1 MSFSNK
7 LTSTREYQN
16 QSFSDEKN
24 LFSSKTKLSSNE
36 HLNINNNYH
45 ICFVF
50 SSGSKLIYDYHKVRD
65 CCFIL
70 KEDKIKGS
78 NNKTIKIIVPEY
90 FSQEDVRE
98 YIDNCNSDLR
108 YQLLNYSFDKIKKKL
123 LVCEFFENNNLLKE
137 IINLDIN
144 PNLNYNN
151 SIKLLEFS
159 FQKVMDS
166 HNKDIFFKLFYE
178 AINFISKN
186 FIYFLEMYES
196 TLININKTIL
206 EEILSK

>member
-78 NNKTIKIIVPEY
+78 NNM
-90 FSQEDVRE
+90 
-98 YIDNCNSDLR
+98 
-108 YQLLNYSFDKIKKKL
+108 
-123 LVCEFFENNNLLKE
+123 KE